1 MTVICP
7 RCEATPARPLGQ
19 AGSPLEWFACPTCHH
34 VWAAGVSLPA
44 PEAAAPSR
52 ELAGDARKHVVVVD
66 DDTLTLNLVERTLS
80 DYRVSTAR
88 DGAEAL
94 AILSTSDPVH
104 LLLTDYLMP
113 VMTGE
118 ELVKRARVQR
128 PELPVLIMTGH
139 GNAVAVADPVWW
151 AAERHLSKPFRLEVL
166 RAAVESL
173 IG

>member
-1 MTVICP
+1 MICP

-19 AGSPLEWFACPTCHH
+19 AGSPLEWFACPNCHH
-34 VWAAGVSLPA
+34 VWADGVALPK

-52 ELAGDARKHVVVVD
+52 ELVGDARKHVVVVD
-66 DDTLTLNLVERTLS
+66 DDTLTLSLIERTLR

-88 DGAEAL
+88 DGSEAL
-94 AILSTSDPVH
+94 MILSTSDHVH

-128 PELPVLIMTGH
+128 PNLPVLIMTGH
-139 GNAVAVADPVWW
+139 GNAVAAVDPVWW
-151 AAERHLSKPFRLEVL
+151 AAERHLEKPFRIEAL